1 MSGAVL
7 IDVRIDDSLWDKTDE
22 GRRREWRLL
31 ITELIEHQPAVGPD
45 KALLRIRPAGAE
57 GTFLVLEPTDGTPP
71 TEVLVS
77 NEALAPH
84 FRAYLDVCRQ
94 MQMLD
99 EGSHSARLEALDMG
113 KRVMH
118 DRAATSLLERCR
130 SIIPDHAT
138 ARRLFSLLTSLEFD
152 FHPAHRPPP

>member
-1 MSGAVL
+1 VL
-7 IDVRIDDSLWDKTDE
+7 IDVRIDETLWDAADE
-22 GRRREWRLL
+22 ERRREWRLL
-31 ITELIEHQPAVGPD
+31 IAELIDHQPRDESREV
-45 KALLRIRPAGAE
+45 LLRIRPGGAE
-57 GTFLVLEPTDGTPP
+57 GTTLALEPTDGAPII
-71 TEVLVS
+71 EVVLPA
-77 NEALAPH
+77 ETLAPH

-118 DRAATSLLERCR
+118 DRAATSLLERC
-130 SIIPDHAT
+130 SSVIPDHAT

-152 FHPAHRPPP
+152 LHPRHRSKTS